1 MLFTRIFHLHFL
13 FIFFIFNNILSQEI
27 NNNTISIESLMKGDI
42 NFNIIDINTFKPKG
56 LTNKEPYNFFDFNF
70 QVDDSD
76 VLDITNKTN
85 LVSPTWEIRQSFNE
99 GSGSTSEYQKDFNLG
114 FLETDS
120 NYIIIKCRD
129 HEYID
134 GDRIRLKINGSIIY
148 SNITLSSNFYIV
160 DVDLKDGYNN
170 IEFIALNEGE
180 ASPNTAQLVVYDEFG
195 KLLSNKKWL
204 ISTGYKATLGVYKK

>member
-1 MLFTRIFHLHFL
+1 MIFTRIFHLHFL
-13 FIFFIFNNILSQEI
+13 LIFFIFNNILSQEI

-56 LTNKEPYNFFDFNF
+56 LTNKDPYNFFDFNF
-70 QVDDSD
+70 QIDDND

-134 GDRIRLKINGSIIY
+134 GDRIRLMINGSIIY

>member
-1 MLFTRIFHLHFL
+1 MIFTRIFHLHFL

-27 NNNTISIESLMKGDI
+27 NNNRISIESLMKGDI

-56 LTNKEPYNFFDFNF
+56 LTNKDPYNFFDFNF
-70 QVDDSD
+70 QIDDND

-134 GDRIRLKINGSIIY
+134 GDRIRLMINGSIIY

-160 DVDLKDGYNN
+160 DIDLKDGYNN
-170 IEFIALNEGE
+170 IEFVALNEGE

>member
-1 MLFTRIFHLHFL
+1 MIFTRIFYLHFL
-13 FIFFIFNNILSQEI
+13 FILLIYNNISSQEI
-27 NNNTISIESLMKGDI
+27 NNNTINIESLMKGDI
-42 NFNIIDINTFKPKG
+42 KFNTIDINTFKPKG
-56 LTNKEPYNFFDFNF
+56 LTNKDPYNFFDFNF
-70 QVDDSD
+70 QIDDSD

-134 GDRIRLKINGSIIY
+134 GDRIRLMIDGSIIY

-160 DVDLKDGYNN
+160 DIDLKDGYNN
-170 IEFIALNEGE
+170 IEFVALNEGE

>member
-1 MLFTRIFHLHFL
+1 MIFTRIFHLPFL

-42 NFNIIDINTFKPKG
+42 NFNKIDINTFKPKG
-56 LTNKEPYNFFDFNF
+56 LTNKDPYNFFDFNF
-70 QVDDSD
+70 QIDDSD

-134 GDRIRLKINGSIIY
+134 GDRIRLMINGSIIY
-148 SNITLSSNFYIV
+148 SNISLSSNFYIV
-160 DVDLKDGYNN
+160 DIDLKDGYNN

>member
-1 MLFTRIFHLHFL
+1 MIFTRIFHLHFL

-56 LTNKEPYNFFDFNF
+56 LTNKDPYNFFDFNF
-70 QVDDSD
+70 QIDDND

-134 GDRIRLKINGSIIY
+134 GDRIRLMINGSIIY

>member
-1 MLFTRIFHLHFL
+1 MIFTRIFHLYFL

-56 LTNKEPYNFFDFNF
+56 LTNKDPYNFFDFNF
-70 QVDDSD
+70 QIDDND

-134 GDRIRLKINGSIIY
+134 GDRIRLMINGSIIY

>member
-1 MLFTRIFHLHFL
+1 MIFTRIFHLHFL

-56 LTNKEPYNFFDFNF
+56 LTNKDPYNFFDFNF
-70 QVDDSD
+70 KIDDSD

-134 GDRIRLKINGSIIY
+134 GDRIRLMINGSIIY

-160 DVDLKDGYNN
+160 DIDLKDGYNN

>member
-1 MLFTRIFHLHFL
+1 MIFTRIFHLHFL

-27 NNNTISIESLMKGDI
+27 NNNTISIESLMKGDV

-56 LTNKEPYNFFDFNF
+56 LTNKDPYNFFDFNF
-70 QVDDSD
+70 KIDDSD

-99 GSGSTSEYQKDFNLG
+99 GSASTSEYQKDFNLG
-114 FLETDS
+114 HLETDS

-134 GDRIRLKINGSIIY
+134 GDRIRLMINGSIIY
-148 SNITLSSNFYIV
+148 SNITLSSNFYVV
-160 DVDLKDGYNN
+160 DIDLKDGYNN

-180 ASPNTAQLVVYDEFG
+180 ASPNTAQLVIYDEFG

>member
-1 MLFTRIFHLHFL
+1 MIFTRIFHLHFL
-13 FIFFIFNNILSQEI
+13 FIFFFFNNILSQEI
-27 NNNTISIESLMKGDI
+27 NNNTISIESLMNGDI

-56 LTNKEPYNFFDFNF
+56 LTNKDPYNFFDFNF
-70 QVDDSD
+70 QIDDND

-134 GDRIRLKINGSIIY
+134 GDRIRLMINGSIIY

>member
-1 MLFTRIFHLHFL
+1 MIFTRIFHLHFL

-134 GDRIRLKINGSIIY
+134 GDRIRLMINGSIIY

-160 DVDLKDGYNN
+160 DIDLKDGYNN

>member
-1 MLFTRIFHLHFL
+1 MIFTRIFHLHFL

-99 GSGSTSEYQKDFNLG
+99 GSSSTSEYQNDFNLG

-134 GDRIRLKINGSIIY
+134 GDRIRLMINGSIIY

-160 DVDLKDGYNN
+160 DIDLKDGYNN

>member
-1 MLFTRIFHLHFL
+1 MIFTRIFHLHFL
-13 FIFFIFNNILSQEI
+13 FIFFIFNNILSQEF
-27 NNNTISIESLMKGDI
+27 NNSTISIESLMKGDI
-42 NFNIIDINTFKPKG
+42 NFNKIDINTFKPKG
-56 LTNKEPYNFFDFNF
+56 LTNKDPYNFFDFNF
-70 QVDDSD
+70 QIDDSD

-134 GDRIRLKINGSIIY
+134 GDRIRLMINGSIIY
-148 SNITLSSNFYIV
+148 SNISLSSNFYIV
-160 DVDLKDGYNN
+160 DIDLKDGYNN

>member
-1 MLFTRIFHLHFL
+1 MIFTRIFHLHFL

-27 NNNTISIESLMKGDI
+27 NNSTISIESLMKGDI
-42 NFNIIDINTFKPKG
+42 NFNKIDINTFKPKG
-56 LTNKEPYNFFDFNF
+56 LTNKDPYNFFDFNF
-70 QVDDSD
+70 QIDDSD

-134 GDRIRLKINGSIIY
+134 GDRIRLMINGSIIY
-148 SNITLSSNFYIV
+148 SNISLSSNFYIV
-160 DVDLKDGYNN
+160 DIDLKDGYNN

>member
-1 MLFTRIFHLHFL
+1 MIFTRIFHLHFL

-56 LTNKEPYNFFDFNF
+56 LTNKDPYNFFDFNF
-70 QVDDSD
+70 QIDDND

-99 GSGSTSEYQKDFNLG
+99 GSGSASEYQKDFNLG

-134 GDRIRLKINGSIIY
+134 GDRIRLMINGSIIY

>member
-1 MLFTRIFHLHFL
+1 MIFTRIFHLHFL

-27 NNNTISIESLMKGDI
+27 NNNNISIESLMKGDI

>member
-1 MLFTRIFHLHFL
+1 MIFTRIFHLHFL

-27 NNNTISIESLMKGDI
+27 NNNTYSIESLMKGDI

-56 LTNKEPYNFFDFNF
+56 LTNKDPYNFFDFNF
-70 QVDDSD
+70 QIDDND

-134 GDRIRLKINGSIIY
+134 GDRIRLMINGSIIY

-204 ISTGYKATLGVYKK
+204 ISTGYKATLSVYKK

>member
-1 MLFTRIFHLHFL
+1 MIFTRTFHLHFL
-13 FIFFIFNNILSQEI
+13 FIFFIYNNILSQEI

-42 NFNIIDINTFKPKG
+42 NFNKIDINTFKPKG
-56 LTNKEPYNFFDFNF
+56 LTNKDPYNFFDFNF
-70 QVDDSD
+70 QIDDSD

-134 GDRIRLKINGSIIY
+134 GDRIRLMINGSIIY

>member
-1 MLFTRIFHLHFL
+1 MIFTRIFHLHFL

-27 NNNTISIESLMKGDI
+27 NNNSISIESLMKGDI

-56 LTNKEPYNFFDFNF
+56 LTNKDPYNFFDFNF
-70 QVDDSD
+70 QIDDND

-134 GDRIRLKINGSIIY
+134 GDRIRLMINGSIIY

-160 DVDLKDGYNN
+160 DIDLKDGYNN

>member
-1 MLFTRIFHLHFL
+1 MFNRIFHLHFL

-70 QVDDSD
+70 QIDDND

-134 GDRIRLKINGSIIY
+134 GDRIRLMINGSIIY

>member
-1 MLFTRIFHLHFL
+1 MIFTRIFHLHFL

-56 LTNKEPYNFFDFNF
+56 LTNKDPYNFFDFNF
-70 QVDDSD
+70 QIDDND

-134 GDRIRLKINGSIIY
+134 GDRIRLMINGSIIY

-204 ISTGYKATLGVYKK
+204 ISTGYKATLGVYRK

>member
-1 MLFTRIFHLHFL
+1 MIFTRIFHLHFL

-27 NNNTISIESLMKGDI
+27 NNNRISIESLMKGDI

-56 LTNKEPYNFFDFNF
+56 LTNKDPYNFFDFNF
-70 QVDDSD
+70 QIDDSD

-134 GDRIRLKINGSIIY
+134 GDRIRLMINGSIIY

>member
-1 MLFTRIFHLHFL
+1 MIFTRIFHLHFL

>member
-1 MLFTRIFHLHFL
+1 MIFTRIFHLHFL

-56 LTNKEPYNFFDFNF
+56 LTNKDPYNFFDFNF
-70 QVDDSD
+70 QIDDND

-85 LVSPTWEIRQSFNE
+85 LVSPTWKIRQSFNE
-99 GSGSTSEYQKDFNLG
+99 GSGSTTEYQKDFNLG

-134 GDRIRLKINGSIIY
+134 GDRIRLMINGSIIY

>member
-1 MLFTRIFHLHFL
+1 MIFTRIFHLHFL

-56 LTNKEPYNFFDFNF
+56 LTNKDPYNFFDFNF
-70 QVDDSD
+70 QIDDSD

-134 GDRIRLKINGSIIY
+134 GDRIRLMINGSIIY

>member
-1 MLFTRIFHLHFL
+1 MCIRD
-13 FIFFIFNNILSQEI
+13 S
-27 NNNTISIESLMKGDI
+27 
-42 NFNIIDINTFKPKG
+42 FKPKG

-99 GSGSTSEYQKDFNLG
+99 GSSSTSEYQNDFNLG

-134 GDRIRLKINGSIIY
+134 GDRIRLMINGSIIY

-160 DVDLKDGYNN
+160 DIDLKDGYNN

>member
-1 MLFTRIFHLHFL
+1 MIFTRIFHLHFL

-42 NFNIIDINTFKPKG
+42 NFNIIEINTFKPKG
-56 LTNKEPYNFFDFNF
+56 LTNKDPYNFFDFNF
-70 QVDDSD
+70 KIDDSD

-85 LVSPTWEIRQSFNE
+85 LVSPTWEIRQSFYE
-99 GSGSTSEYQKDFNLG
+99 GSISTSEYQKDFNLG

-134 GDRIRLKINGSIIY
+134 GDRIRLMINGSIIY

-160 DVDLKDGYNN
+160 DIDLKDGYNN

-180 ASPNTAQLVVYDEFG
+180 ASPNTAQLKVYDEFG

-204 ISTGYKATLGVYKK
+204 ISTGYKAALGIYKK

>member
-1 MLFTRIFHLHFL
+1 MIFTRIFHLHFL

-56 LTNKEPYNFFDFNF
+56 LTNKEPYNFFDYNF

-134 GDRIRLKINGSIIY
+134 GDRIRLMINGSIIY

-160 DVDLKDGYNN
+160 DIDLKDGYNN

>member
-1 MLFTRIFHLHFL
+1 MIFTRTFHLHFL

-27 NNNTISIESLMKGDI
+27 NNNSISIESLMKGDI
-42 NFNIIDINTFKPKG
+42 NFNKIDINTFKPKG
-56 LTNKEPYNFFDFNF
+56 LTNKDPYNFFDFNF
-70 QVDDSD
+70 QIDDSD

-134 GDRIRLKINGSIIY
+134 GDRIRLMINGSIIY
-148 SNITLSSNFYIV
+148 SNISLSSNFYIV
-160 DVDLKDGYNN
+160 DIDLKDGYNN

>member
-1 MLFTRIFHLHFL
+1 MTFTRIFHLHFL

-56 LTNKEPYNFFDFNF
+56 LTNKDPYNFFDFNF
-70 QVDDSD
+70 QIDDND

-85 LVSPTWEIRQSFNE
+85 LVSPTWEIRQSLNE

-134 GDRIRLKINGSIIY
+134 GDRIRLMINGSIIY

>member
-1 MLFTRIFHLHFL
+1 MIFIRIFHLHFL

-134 GDRIRLKINGSIIY
+134 GDRIRLMINGSIIY

>member
-1 MLFTRIFHLHFL
+1 MIFTRIFHLHFL

-27 NNNTISIESLMKGDI
+27 NNNRISIESLMKGDI

-56 LTNKEPYNFFDFNF
+56 LTNKDPYNFFDFNF
-70 QVDDSD
+70 QIDDND

-134 GDRIRLKINGSIIY
+134 GDRIRLMINGSIIY

-160 DVDLKDGYNN
+160 DIDLKDGYNN
-170 IEFIALNEGE
+170 IEFVALNEGE

-195 KLLSNKKWL
+195 ELISNKKWL

>member
-1 MLFTRIFHLHFL
+1 MIFTRIFHLHFL

-27 NNNTISIESLMKGDI
+27 NNNSISIESLMKGDI

-56 LTNKEPYNFFDFNF
+56 LTNKDPYNFFDFNF
-70 QVDDSD
+70 QIDDND

-134 GDRIRLKINGSIIY
+134 GDRIRLMINGSIIY

>member
-1 MLFTRIFHLHFL
+1 MIFTRIFHLHFF

-56 LTNKEPYNFFDFNF
+56 LTNKDPYNFFDFNF
-70 QVDDSD
+70 QIDDND

-134 GDRIRLKINGSIIY
+134 GDRIRLMINGSIIY

>member
-1 MLFTRIFHLHFL
+1 MIFTRIFHLHFL

-134 GDRIRLKINGSIIY
+134 GDRIRLMINGSIIY

>member
-1 MLFTRIFHLHFL
+1 MIFTRIFHLHFL

-27 NNNTISIESLMKGDI
+27 NNNNISIESLMKGDI

-134 GDRIRLKINGSIIY
+134 GDRIRLMINGSIIY

>member
-1 MLFTRIFHLHFL
+1 MIFIRIFHLHFL

-27 NNNTISIESLMKGDI
+27 NNNTISIESLMKGDV

-56 LTNKEPYNFFDFNF
+56 LTNKDPYNFFDFNF
-70 QVDDSD
+70 QIDDND

-134 GDRIRLKINGSIIY
+134 GDRIRLMINGSIIY

>member
-1 MLFTRIFHLHFL
+1 MIFTRIFHLHFL

-27 NNNTISIESLMKGDI
+27 NNNNISIESLMKGDI

-99 GSGSTSEYQKDFNLG
+99 GGGSTSEYQKDFNLG

>member
-1 MLFTRIFHLHFL
+1 MIFTRIFHLHFL

-27 NNNTISIESLMKGDI
+27 NNNSISIESLMKGDI

-56 LTNKEPYNFFDFNF
+56 LTNKDPYNFFDFNF
-70 QVDDSD
+70 QIDDND

-134 GDRIRLKINGSIIY
+134 GDRIRLMINGSIIY
-148 SNITLSSNFYIV
+148 SYITLSSNFYIV